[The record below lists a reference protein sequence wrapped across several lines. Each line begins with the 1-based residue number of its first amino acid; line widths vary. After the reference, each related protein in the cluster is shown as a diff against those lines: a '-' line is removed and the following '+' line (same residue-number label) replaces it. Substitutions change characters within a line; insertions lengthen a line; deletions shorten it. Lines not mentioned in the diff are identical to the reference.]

1 MTRTVPVPVWLLIAL
16 AAGAAWAVYAVLAR
30 PIARWLLTHQ
40 SNTIIDDVSRRLRIG
55 IRPFQRI
62 PRHALVGRLLADPQL
77 QRAAEQHAAD
87 RGVPLPAAFAH
98 IERYA
103 HEIVPA
109 FNAYVYFRAA
119 YWVARRIAQFLYRVR
134 VGLVDAA
141 ALAAVEPTATV
152 VFVMNHRS
160 NMDYVLVGYLV
171 AEHTA
176 LSYAVGEWARI
187 WPLSSLIRAT
197 GAFFVRRHSQDPL
210 YRRVLERYVTL
221 ATEAGV
227 PQALFP
233 EGRLTRDGR
242 LCPPRFGV
250 LDYML
255 RGFRTDGERDLVFV
269 PIGLNYDRVLEDRT
283 QLLALDP
290 ERERTSPWV
299 ALWRTCRFAGHNLLL
314 LVRRRWH
321 RFGYACVNVGAPI
334 SMRRY
339 CSERTIEFSRLGAD
353 ERRDQ
358 ISALGHHLMAAIERL
373 VPVLPVPMIA
383 HLIARAEAPLSEL
396 DLKTRVV
403 GLIEQVERAGGRVHV
418 PRRDLEYAVTSGL
431 RMLRERHLILERDG
445 LYSVD
450 PEEAPLLRYYAN
462 SIAHL
467 LGIEAE
473 VGSRESGVGS
483 RKSARL

>member
-1 MTRTVPVPVWLLIAL
+1 MTRTIPVPLWLLIVL
-16 AAGAAWAVYAVLAR
+16 GAGAAWAVYAVAR
-30 PIARWLLTHQ
+30 PIVRWLLTHQ

-55 IRPFQRI
+55 IRPFQRM
-62 PRHALVGRLLADPQL
+62 PRPVLVGRLLADPQL
-77 QRAAEQHAAD
+77 QRAAEQHAAE
-87 RGVPLPAAFAH
+87 RGLPLQAVFGQ
-98 IERYA
+98 IQRYA

-119 YWVARRIAQFLYRVR
+119 YWVTRRIAQSLYRVR
-134 VGLVDAA
+134 VSLDDPA

-176 LSYAVGEWARI
+176 LSYAVGEWARV
-187 WPLSSLIRAT
+187 WPLSSLVRAT

-255 RGFRTDGERDLVFV
+255 RGYRPDGERDLVFV

-290 ERERTSPWV
+290 DRVRTSPWV

-314 LVRRRWH
+314 LIRRRWH
-321 RFGYACVNVGAPI
+321 RFGYACVNIGTPI

-339 CSERTIEFSRLGAD
+339 CSDRTIEFPRLGGD
-353 ERRDQ
+353 DRRDQ
-358 ISALGHHLMAAIERL
+358 VSALGHHLMASIERL
-373 VPVLPVPMIA
+373 IPVLPVPMIA
-383 HLIARAEAPLSEL
+383 HLIVRADTPLSEI
-396 DLKTRVV
+396 DLKARVV
-403 GLIEQVERAGGRVHV
+403 GLVEQVERAGGRVYV
-418 PRRDLEYAVTSGL
+418 PRRDLEYAVASGL
-431 RMLRERHLILERDG
+431 RMLRQRHLVVERDG
-445 LYSVD
+445 FYSMD
-450 PEEAPLLRYYAN
+450 PEEAPLLSYYAN
-462 SIAHL
+462 SIEHL
-467 LGIEAE
+467 FKTRAPAPAPAPVMLHRT
-473 VGSRESGVGS
+473 S
-483 RKSARL
+483 

>member
-1 MTRTVPVPVWLLIAL
+1 
-16 AAGAAWAVYAVLAR
+16 VLAR
-30 PIARWLLTHQ
+30 PIARWLLTRH

-77 QRAAEQHAAD
+77 QRAAEQHAAG
-87 RGVPLPAAFAH
+87 RCVPLPAAFAVV
-98 IERYA
+98 ERYA

-109 FNAYVYFRAA
+109 FNAYIYFRGA
-119 YWVARRIAQFLYRVR
+119 YWAARRIAQFLYRVR
-134 VGLVDAA
+134 VGVVDAA
-141 ALAAVEPTATV
+141 GLATVDPASTV

-187 WPLSSLIRAT
+187 WPLSSLVRAT
-197 GAFFVRRHSQDPL
+197 GAFFVRRNSQDPL

-242 LCPPRFGV
+242 LSAPRFGV

-255 RGFRTDGERDLVFV
+255 RGFRPDSERDLVFV

-290 ERERTSPWV
+290 ERARTPPWA
-299 ALWRTCRFAGHNLLL
+299 ALWRTLRFVGHNLRLL
-314 LVRRRWH
+314 IRRRWH
-321 RFGYACVNVGAPI
+321 RFGYASVNIGTPI

-339 CSERTIEFSRLGAD
+339 CDRHAIDFSRLD
-353 ERRDQ
+353 QEERRDQ
-358 ISALGHHLMAAIERL
+358 VAALGRHLMTAIERL
-373 VPVLPVPMIA
+373 IPVLPVPMIA
-383 HLIARAEAPLSEL
+383 HVIVRAPAPLSEL
-396 DLKTRVV
+396 DVKSRVV
-403 GLIEQVERAGGRVHV
+403 GLIAQVERAGGRVYV
-418 PRRDLEYAVTSGL
+418 PRRDLEYAVSSGL
-431 RMLRERHLILERDG
+431 RMLSERRLIFESDG
-445 LYSVD
+445 LVQARR
-450 PEEAPLLRYYAN
+450 EELPLLQYYAN
-462 SIAHL
+462 SIEHL
-467 LGIEAE
+467 LDGPARASTSALDQASEALP
-473 VGSRESGVGS
+473 R
-483 RKSARL
+483 